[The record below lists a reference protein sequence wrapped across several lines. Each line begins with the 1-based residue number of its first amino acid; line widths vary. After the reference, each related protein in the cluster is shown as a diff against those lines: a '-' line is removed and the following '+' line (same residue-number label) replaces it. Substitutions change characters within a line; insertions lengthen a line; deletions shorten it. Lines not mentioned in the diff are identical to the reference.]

1 MDQLSNS
8 SQFLD
13 IAGLDNL
20 RAKAQKDQKSAL
32 KEVARQFESI
42 FVQMLMKSM
51 REANAAFEADNP
63 LNSQYTKFYEQMHD
77 QQMSVDLSKKGM
89 LGLADLMVQ
98 QLDPQDSGITPSS
111 VLRNTQDQP
120 AMLSAKVGEPA
131 QVAATKA
138 ASTEASLH
146 FSYRPKAVSLAHADR
161 PRTSV
166 SDSRA
171 NLRESE
177 GLSPTKSGVLDYD
190 TLDSI
195 LTGKALPQD
204 KHGDIRSQEDFVKV
218 LYPYARDAAEKLG
231 TSPEVLL
238 AQSALETGWGQKM
251 VKTTDGRPSNNL
263 FNIKADSRWSGNS
276 TTAATTEYEKGT
288 PVRENAAFRVYGNL
302 RDSFNDYVALI
313 SQSER
318 YSKAREV
325 AAEPAQYVRG
335 LAEAGYATDPQYASK
350 VMKVL
355 QSIKSDFGQF
365 LQGDGGQ

>member
-32 KEVARQFESI
+32 KEVAQQFESI

-51 REANAAFEADNP
+51 REANEAFETDNP

-77 QQMSVDLSKKGM
+77 QQMSVDLSRKGM

-98 QLDPQDSGITPSS
+98 QLDPQDSGITPAS
-111 VLRNTQDQP
+111 VLRNAQGPLHMTSAQDATHRQP
-120 AMLSAKVGEPA
+120 EAPAEIAEPA
-131 QVAATKA
+131 
-138 ASTEASLH
+138 LH
-146 FSYRPKAVSLAHADR
+146 FSRQT
-161 PRTSV
+161 RTVAPVRANNTATDTASV
-166 SDSRA
+166 SA
-171 NLRESE
+171 TTALPQP
-177 GLSPTKSGVLDYD
+177 PTGGLDYD

-204 KHGDIRSQEDFVKV
+204 SGSISSQEDFVKV
-218 LYPYARDAAEKLG
+218 LYPYAREAAEKLG

-251 VKTTDGRPSNNL
+251 VKTADGRPSNNL

-276 TTAATTEYEKGT
+276 TNATTMEYERGT

-302 RDSFNDYVALI
+302 KDSFKDYVALI
-313 SQSER
+313 SQNER

-325 AAEPAQYVRG
+325 AAEPAKYVRG

-365 LQGDGGQ
+365 IQGAGGQ